1 MRLQP
6 LLKLV
11 TRDNAGGD
19 SFEKSDRLVLFL
31 ERMDSPTVVVTLYK
45 LEETEEAG
53 ALVPVR
59 HRVIANEV
67 PCEHS
72 SLLYELGICLD
83 AAIASGWSSESGLS
97 ETDKSVESNKR
108 LSRNAEDALGDR

>member
-19 SFEKSDRLVLFL
+19 PFEKSDGLVLFL
-31 ERMDSPTVVVTLYK
+31 DRMDSPTVVVTLYK

-53 ALVPVR
+53 AFVPVR

-67 PCEHS
+67 PC
-72 SLLYELGICLD
+72 
-83 AAIASGWSSESGLS
+83 A
-97 ETDKSVESNKR
+97 VESNKR
-108 LSRNAEDALGDR
+108 LGRNAEDALGDR